1 MKKIKFFYSR
11 KAFSLIEL
19 LVVVILIALLAGLA
33 MPNLIKGRT
42 YLELK
47 QTAKDIAY
55 MMQYAQ
61 QRSVLDN
68 REYQIQ
74 FDSSAKQYW
83 LMVEVPIDDAVVQE
97 KEFKRFTGRIGKISA
112 IPLSVALKTE
122 KKIVCFY
129 PNGLMDKIQID
140 LTDQKNKIVVSTK
153 EQRGSVYVY
162 EVEE

>member
-1 MKKIKFFYSR
+1 
-11 KAFSLIEL
+11 
-19 LVVVILIALLAGLA
+19 

-74 FDSSAKQYW
+74 FDSSEKQYW
-83 LMVEVPIDDAVVQE
+83 LMVEVSSDDVVVQE
-97 KEFKRFTGRIGKISA
+97 KQFKRFTGRMGKTSA
-112 IPLSVALKTE
+112 IPLSVAFKAE
-122 KKIVCFY
+122 EKIVCFY
-129 PNGLMDKIQID
+129 PSGLMDKIQID

>member
-1 MKKIKFFYSR
+1 MKNINFFYSR

-55 MMQYAQ
+55 LMQYAQ

-83 LMVEVPIDDAVVQE
+83 LMVEVPSDDAVVQE
-97 KEFKRFTGRIGKISA
+97 KEFKRFTGRMGKTSA
-112 IPLSVALKTE
+112 IPLSVAFKVE
-122 KKIVCFY
+122 EKIVCFY
-129 PNGLMDKIQID
+129 PSGLMDKVQID

>member
-1 MKKIKFFYSR
+1 
-11 KAFSLIEL
+11 
-19 LVVVILIALLAGLA
+19 